1 MSRAQMNT
9 NKRRGAAQMHSTPS
23 FTYSAFL
30 HLPQLSG
37 QNLLSYMTDG
47 LFQLSK
53 TLCARHQIP
62 EDQHLPFI
70 ADEGQGGLH
79 RAGREFFEDFLFHN
93 YLQGN
98 FKWSSCRMHGYH
110 KPLYGIIIAFN
121 SKKSKQHRNGIFLVT
136 TPQYCAYFTSRTK
149 HITIKLSEKTMYGGT
164 SHE

>member
-23 FTYSAFL
+23 FSYSAFL

-37 QNLLSYMTDG
+37 QNLLGHMTDG

-62 EDQHLPFI
+62 ENQHLPFI

-79 RAGREFFEDFLFHN
+79 RAGREFFEDLFFHN
-93 YLQGN
+93 YLQGI
-98 FKWSSCRMHGYH
+98 FKWSKCPMHGYH

-121 SKKSKQHRNGIFLVT
+121 RKKSKQHRNGIFPVT

-149 HITIKLSEKTMYGGT
+149 RITIKLSEKNNVWRYIP
-164 SHE
+164 